1 MYNIV
6 FMFYISILF
15 HQEKRTIFLELELVY
30 MELKCV
36 QDKALHCNIWNLTL
50 LKLIKERLKREKV
63 RKEYVSVS

>member
-30 MELKCV
+30 MEQKCV
-36 QDKALHCNIWNLTL
+36 QDKAFYCNIWNVTL
-50 LKLIKERLKREKV
+50 LKLIKVRLKREKV

>member
-30 MELKCV
+30 MEQRCV
-36 QDKALHCNIWNLTL
+36 QGEAFHCNIWNVTL
-50 LKLIKERLKREKV
+50 LKLLKERLKKKV